1 MTRFPHLGK
10 AGSALALVLLVGAVV
25 VLAVVYRNMQFD
37 RGTSAIKSQNYGKAM
52 KALKPLADLGD
63 SMSQYLLGQM
73 FAFGWG
79 VTQDNGQAMYWFRR
93 AGMWY
98 SGQGDK
104 GAEAAFYVGKE
115 HAERKNYTEAIRWY
129 RVAAEGGARQA
140 AIALSK
146 AYEEGSHGLQRDP
159 EQARSWKEKADNALP
174 SRTH

>member
-1 MTRFPHLGK
+1 MTRFPNLGK
-10 AGSALALVLLVGAVV
+10 AGFALALALLVGAVI
-25 VLAVVYRNMQFD
+25 VLVVVYRNIQFD
-37 RGTSAIKSQNYGKAM
+37 RGTSAIKSQNYDKAM
-52 KALKPLADLGD
+52 KALKPLAQLGD

-79 VTQDNGQAMYWFRR
+79 VPQDDGQAMYWFRR
-93 AGMWY
+93 ARMWY
-98 SGQGDK
+98 SGRGDK

-115 HAERKNYTEAIRWY
+115 NAEQNKDSEATKWY
-129 RVAAEGGARQA
+129 RVAAEGGSRQA

-146 AYEEGSHGLQRDP
+146 AYEEGSHGLRRDP